1 MRKLPAAVAV
11 ALALAVSGCG
21 ILYKQPIYQGNLID
35 KAAAEQLQAGMS
47 KEQVVNLLGTPSV
60 EDPFHH
66 DRWDYTASERDGRIG
81 RTEVKNLT
89 LWFENG
95 GLVRWDGEYFPEQ
108 DEALSKRMGR
118 FGNLPKDKKKQGG

>member
-47 KEQVVNLLGTPSV
+47 K
-60 EDPFHH
+60 
-66 DRWDYTASERDGRIG
+66 
-81 RTEVKNLT
+81 
-89 LWFENG
+89 
-95 GLVRWDGEYFPEQ
+95 
-108 DEALSKRMGR
+108 
-118 FGNLPKDKKKQGG
+118 